1 MSLPLYLLRH
11 SVLTVSS
18 ALYSPENSDR
28 SVQMVESPSG
38 NQISSHHAVVIQG
51 GKKEHPNNGEPM
63 TYTQLLEL
71 LLTADKVV
79 TL

>member
-11 SVLTVSS
+11 SVMNVSA
-18 ALYSPENSDR
+18 ALYSPENR
-28 SVQMVESPSG
+28 NLSVQIVGSLSG
-38 NQISSHHAVVIQG
+38 NEDSSNNAVAIQG
-51 GKKEHPNNGEPM
+51 GNKESTNNGALL